1 MKKWYDVDGWF
12 PKGESTSLQ
21 NLARDKIC
29 VEIGNYNGRSTLCI
43 AEVAKHVYA
52 IDIYRRSKFEENAEG
67 YPITIYVMSSV
78 DGSTRFAK
86 ESVELIF
93 VDGNHLYEYVKLDIL
108 SWWDKLKFDGV
119 MCFHDY
125 KAPGHEGV
133 KQAVDE
139 FFESDLLTRVV
150 SLAWV
155 TKTVESSKKVYDES
169 SVSN

>member
-1 MKKWYDVDGWF
+1 MKKWHDVVGWF
-12 PKGESTSLQ
+12 STEEGEALQ

-52 IDIYRRSKFEENAEG
+52 IDMYRRSKFEENIEG
-67 YPITIYVMSSV
+67 YPITIYLMPSV
-78 DGSTRFAK
+78 DGSTCFAK

-93 VDGNHLYEYVKLDIL
+93 VDGSHLYKYVKLDVL

-139 FFESDLLTRVV
+139 FFESDLLTRIGFLV
-150 SLAWV
+150 WV

-169 SVSN
+169 SISN